1 MAMDQCRRR
10 WLQFGI
16 GTLLFMTLCVAGFF
30 AGYRR
35 GFYSGQ
41 EAKSRTRVYA
51 KAYYV
56 KDIIDTS
63 PTASTAAPSLMSYIE
78 ASIGPRSWNT
88 NGGPGALS
96 YYENNMTIVASNTQD
111 IHDQIADT
119 LKQIRLM
126 QQQGKAKEVES
137 ILVSVGT

>member
-1 MAMDQCRRR
+1 MATTQRRR

-16 GTLLFMTLCVAGFF
+16 GTLLFATLCVAGFF

-41 EAKSRTRVYA
+41 EAKSRTLIYA
-51 KAYYV
+51 KAYFV

-63 PTASTAAPSLMSYIE
+63 PTVSTAGNSLVSYIE
-78 ASIGPRSWNT
+78 ASIVPGSRNT

-96 YYENNMTIVASNTQD
+96 YYQENMTIVASNNQD
-111 IHDQIADT
+111 VHEQIADT

-126 QQQGKAKEVES
+126 QQQGKGNEVES
-137 ILVSVGT
+137 IMASVGS

>member
-1 MAMDQCRRR
+1 MSGQARRR

-16 GTLLFMTLCVAGFF
+16 GTLLFVMLCVAGFF

-41 EAKSRTRVYA
+41 EAKGRTRLYA

-63 PTASTAAPSLMSYIE
+63 TTARTAGTRLVSYIE
-78 ASIGPRSWNT
+78 ASIAPRSWNT

-96 YYENNMTIVASNTQD
+96 YYEQNTTIVVSNVQD
-111 IHDQIADT
+111 VHNQIADALT
-119 LKQIRLM
+119 QIRRL
-126 QQQGKAKEVES
+126 QQQGKAKEVDE
-137 ILVSVGT
+137 ILVSAGT

>member
-1 MAMDQCRRR
+1 MTTAQRRG

-16 GTLLFMTLCVAGFF
+16 GTLLFAMLCAAGFL

-41 EAKSRTRVYA
+41 EAKSRTRIYA

-63 PTASTAAPSLMSYIE
+63 PIVSTAGNSLVSYIE
-78 ASIGPRSWNT
+78 GSIVPRSWNT

-96 YYENNMTIVASNTQD
+96 YYQENMTIVASNNQD
-111 IHDQIADT
+111 VHEQIADT
-119 LKQIRLM
+119 LTQIRLM

-137 ILVSVGT
+137 IMLSVGT